1 MRISILFLI
10 TLLTSTIFG
19 QKINS
24 TDSDILVESITTTK
38 SILLLDY
45 DEIEKN
51 EVNTITFNKVDKI
64 LTIKSNGSS
73 LGYNY
78 FLSFDVEL
86 TNENRIERFFINQ
99 EYNYVVLVY
108 NKENNSEKLIEVSI
122 DLPDEG
128 ISKRFL

>member
-108 NKENNSEKLIEVSI
+108 SKENNSEKLIEVSI